1 VRSPISWSD
10 AHLGERD
17 PRRATVLHQL
27 EALPAA
33 PYAGWDPLLVQLAS
47 AWAVRDVVRRLDGQ
61 CSALRSASVTVS
73 ADLEVTRRDWLRHPH
88 CGCAW
93 G

>member
-1 VRSPISWSD
+1 VD
-10 AHLGERD
+10 AHLGARD

-27 EALPAA
+27 EQLPA
-33 PYAGWDPLLVQLAS
+33 GHERWDRGLAQLGC
-47 AWAVRDVVRRLDGQ
+47 AWALRDVVRRLDGAAP
-61 CSALRSASVTVS
+61 ALRATTVTVTD
-73 ADLEVTRRDWLRHPH
+73 DLEVTREEWLRHPH